1 MMRSRSLSLVFSVVV
16 AMSVASLVQAR
27 ELRIVGTGDGVDLL
41 EALAAEFTRA
51 HPGQMIIVPPSIG
64 SSGGI
69 IAVGTETEILGRIAR
84 RLTESEKSQ
93 GLVETPLA
101 RIPVGIFVHPSA
113 GVKTLS
119 AAQTVEVFQGKI
131 HNWSEVGGRDVALRI
146 VRRQPTDS
154 NFVALRAGIPGW
166 ADLEIAQ
173 RSKLALTTT
182 EMFDTV
188 RSTEGAIGFGPLS
201 TVWAR
206 EVTYLGIDGQFPT
219 DSGYRS
225 VTALALLHK
234 TSTVTD
240 AAKAFLAFAAT
251 PRAKEV
257 VRGIG
262 GLAD

>member
-1 MMRSRSLSLVFSVVV
+1 MRSSSLSLVFAFVLGLSG
-16 AMSVASLVQAR
+16 ASFAR
-27 ELRIVGTGDGVDLL
+27 AGELRIVGTGDGVDLL
-41 EALAAEFTRA
+41 EALAAEYTRA
-51 HPGQMIIVPPSIG
+51 NPGQMVIVPPSIG
-64 SSGGI
+64 STGGI

-84 RLTESEKSQ
+84 RLTDAEKSQ

-113 GVKTLS
+113 GVNALS
-119 AAQTVEVFQGKI
+119 AAQTVEIFQGKI

-146 VRRQPTDS
+146 VRRQPSDS

-166 ADLEIAQ
+166 ADLAIAQ

-201 TVWAR
+201 TAWAKD
-206 EVTYLGIDGQFPT
+206 VTYLRIDGHFPT
-219 DSGYRS
+219 DPDYRS

-240 AAKAFLAFAAT
+240 AAKSFLAFAAT
-251 PRAKEV
+251 RRAKDV
-257 VRGIG
+257 VRGFG
-262 GLAD
+262 GLVD